1 MGGVCSGGIMK
12 RKDLEFEK
20 NVSSSAPVEYSGIFK
35 TVKSFDDKNQR
46 KNLNLVSDTKN
57 NSYDDDDVVGDDDD
71 YDGVYGRNSSHPMY
85 DLSEYR
91 LSFSS
96 ELKPTPIPV
105 RPASTKV
112 PQMSSFLGKAGNVG
126 LEVLDTLGSSMS
138 NLNASSGFSY
148 GIAPRGNKISIL
160 AFEVANTIVKG
171 ANLLQSLSE
180 ENVQFLKESVLHS
193 EGVHRLVSTDMEE
206 LLRLAASDKRE
217 EFNLFSREVIRFGD
231 LCKDPQWHQL
241 GRYFQNLDTNFA
253 AHRQHR
259 DEAEKTM
266 QALMTLAQHT
276 SELYHELSPLDRLEQ
291 DYQRKLEELESLK
304 LPKRGG
310 NVIILRGELKQQRKH
325 VKNLKRKSLWS
336 KNLDVV
342 VEKLV
347 DIVTFIHQEIVEA
360 FSSNYATTGCTIAN
374 EEQIHKP
381 QRLGASGLAL
391 HYANIINQI
400 DCIVSRPNFLPP
412 NVRDTLYS
420 GLPTGVK
427 TALRSRIQSYS
438 GKEELTVPQMKAEMA
453 KILDWLFPVATN
465 TTKAHQGFGW
475 VGEWANTGNDFNKKT
490 SGQNSLMR
498 IQTLYHA
505 EKEKTDT
512 YILELVTWLHRMISQ
527 IRNRDNGS
535 NKSLAPV
542 RSLSQKAVVLLVE
555 TQEDLPRKNQTN
567 LVFQLSPEIQ
577 DILADV
583 SFRRLNPGISKSQEF
598 RSRGKRRTT
607 NRLRMSK
614 SSGSSPTREFNET
627 KTNSLD
633 VIDGLETTS

>member
-1 MGGVCSGGIMK
+1 MGGVCSGGVMK

-20 NVSSSAPVEYSGIFK
+20 NISSAPSPVEYAGKFK
-35 TVKSFDDKNQR
+35 TVKSFDKNQR
-46 KNLNLVSDTKN
+46 KDLNLDSDVN
-57 NSYDDDDVVGDDDD
+57 NNNYDDDAGDDD

-96 ELKPTPIPV
+96 ELKPTPPPV
-105 RPASTKV
+105 RPANTKV

-138 NLNASSGFSY
+138 NLNASSGFAY
-148 GIAPRGNKISIL
+148 GIASRGNKISIL

-180 ENVQFLKESVLHS
+180 ENVQFLKKSVLHS

-304 LPKRGG
+304 LPRRGES
-310 NVIILRGELKQQRKH
+310 VMILRGELKQQRKH

-347 DIVTFIHQEIVEA
+347 DIVTFIHQEISEA
-360 FSSNYATTGCTIAN
+360 FSSNYGCTISN
-374 EEQIHKP
+374 EEQIRKP

-412 NVRDTLYS
+412 NVRDTLYN

-427 TALRSRIQSYS
+427 TALRSRIQLYN

-475 VGEWANTGNDFNKKT
+475 VGEWANTGNEFNAKT

-505 EKEKTDT
+505 EKEKTET

-535 NKSLAPV
+535 NKPLAPV

-555 TQEDLPRKNQTN
+555 TQEDPPRKNQTN
-567 LVFQLSPEIQ
+567 LVLQLSPEIQ
-577 DILADV
+577 DMLADV

-598 RSRGKRRTT
+598 RSRSKRRTT
-607 NRLRMSK
+607 NRLRTSK

-627 KTNSLD
+627 KTNNLD

>member
-1 MGGVCSGGIMK
+1 MGGVCSGGVMK

-20 NVSSSAPVEYSGIFK
+20 NISSSAPVEEYSGKFK
-35 TVKSFDDKNQR
+35 TVKSFNRNQR
-46 KNLNLVSDTKN
+46 KDLNSVSDANN
-57 NSYDDDDVVGDDDD
+57 NSYDDDDDD
-71 YDGVYGRNSSHPMY
+71 YDGMYGRNSSHPMY

-96 ELKPTPIPV
+96 ELKPTLTPV
-105 RPASTKV
+105 RSANSKV
-112 PQMSSFLGKAGNVG
+112 SQMSSSLGKAGNVG

-138 NLNASSGFSY
+138 NLNASSGFAY
-148 GIAPRGNKISIL
+148 GIAHRGNKISIL

-180 ENVQFLKESVLHS
+180 ENVQFVKESVLHS

-217 EFNLFSREVIRFGD
+217 EFNIFSREVIRFGD

-259 DEAEKTM
+259 DEAEQTM
-266 QALMTLAQHT
+266 QALMILAQHT

-304 LPKRGG
+304 LSKRGQS
-310 NVIILRGELKQQRKH
+310 VMILRGELKQQRKH

-336 KNLDVV
+336 KNLAVV

-347 DIVTFIHQEIVEA
+347 DIVTFIHQESVEA
-360 FSSNYATTGCTIAN
+360 FSSNYVTTGSTTIAN

-412 NVRDTLYS
+412 NVRDTLYN

-427 TALRSRIQSYS
+427 TALRSRIQSYN
-438 GKEELTVPQMKAEMA
+438 GKEVLTVPQMKAEMT
-453 KILDWLFPVATN
+453 KILNWLFPVATN

-475 VGEWANTGNDFNKKT
+475 VGEWANTGNEFNKKT

-505 EKEKTDT
+505 EKERTDT
-512 YILELVTWLHRMISQ
+512 YILELVTWLHRMIIQ

-535 NKSLAPV
+535 NKPLAPV

-555 TQEDLPRKNQTN
+555 TREDPPRKNQTN
-567 LVFQLSPEIQ
+567 LVLQLSPEIQ
-577 DILADV
+577 DMLADV

-598 RSRGKRRTT
+598 RSRSKRRTT
-607 NRLRMSK
+607 NRLRISK

-627 KTNSLD
+627 KTNNLD
-633 VIDGLETTS
+633 VIDGLETS

>member
-1 MGGVCSGGIMK
+1 MGGVCSGGVMK

-20 NVSSSAPVEYSGIFK
+20 NVSSSAPVEYSGKFK

-46 KNLNLVSDTKN
+46 KDLNLVSDTKN
-57 NSYDDDDVVGDDDD
+57 NSYDDDDDVVGDDDD
-71 YDGVYGRNSSHPMY
+71 YDGVYGRNSSHPLY

-105 RPASTKV
+105 RPANTKV

-241 GRYFQNLDTNFA
+241 GRYFQKYKFCRTQTTQRRGRKDNA
-253 AHRQHR
+253 
-259 DEAEKTM
+259 
-266 QALMTLAQHT
+266 ALMALAQHT

-304 LPKRGG
+304 LPKRGE
-310 NVIILRGELKQQRKH
+310 NVMILRGELKQQRKH
-325 VKNLKRKSLWS
+325 VKNEKEISL
-336 KNLDVV
+336 
-342 VEKLV
+342 VEK
-347 DIVTFIHQEIVEA
+347 F
-360 FSSNYATTGCTIAN
+360 GCGCGETRR
-374 EEQIHKP
+374 HCY
-381 QRLGASGLAL
+381 LYTSGNCGSVQQQL
-391 HYANIINQI
+391 
-400 DCIVSRPNFLPP
+400 C
-412 NVRDTLYS
+412 
-420 GLPTGVK
+420 
-427 TALRSRIQSYS
+427 
-438 GKEELTVPQMKAEMA
+438 
-453 KILDWLFPVATN
+453 
-465 TTKAHQGFGW
+465 
-475 VGEWANTGNDFNKKT
+475 NDFNKKT

-555 TQEDLPRKNQTN
+555 TQEDPPRKNQTN
-567 LVFQLSPEIQ
+567 FVFQLSPEIQ
-577 DILADV
+577 DMLADV
-583 SFRRLNPGISKSQEF
+583 SFRRLNPRISKSQEF

-607 NRLRMSK
+607 SRLRMSK